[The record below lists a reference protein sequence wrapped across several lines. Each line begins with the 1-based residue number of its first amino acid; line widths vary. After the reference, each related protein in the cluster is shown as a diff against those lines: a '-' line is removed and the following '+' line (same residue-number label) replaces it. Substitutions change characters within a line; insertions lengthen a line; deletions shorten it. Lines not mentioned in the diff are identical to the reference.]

1 MLSAIQQKAPKQRT
15 LDDVWSARRI
25 PTRENTGLELGLKAV
40 VVAYLPDC
48 NERDTT
54 LGFFTG
60 NESEWSKTLKN
71 KKAKACPGH
80 PVSSSI
86 EAKFS
91 E

>member
-1 MLSAIQQKAPKQRT
+1 MKSSTQEKAVKAAT
-15 LDDVWSARRI
+15 GEGIAD
-25 PTRENTGLELGLKAV
+25 TGLELGLKA

-54 LGFFTG
+54 LDFFTG
-60 NESEWSKTLKN
+60 NESEWSKTQKN